1 VYLTWNEL
9 GREKL
14 VSEAS
19 LILQARQGDGTV
31 WEKLIA
37 QHQDAVF
44 RLAYLLLGDADEA
57 DDVAQETF
65 IRAYRALDRFD
76 VNRPLRP
83 WLMQIAANLA
93 RNQRRSVGR
102 YFAAVQRL
110 IRAEPGAAFAP
121 SGHEHLVE
129 RERAHTLWQA
139 VRRLGQADQQII
151 YLRYFLEMSEAET
164 AAALEIPPGT
174 VKSRTHRALAR
185 LRDVVKREYPTL
197 RENLE
202 P

>member
-1 VYLTWNEL
+1 
-9 GREKL
+9 

-19 LILQARQGDGTV
+19 LIRQARQGDGAV
-31 WEKLIA
+31 WETLVG
-37 QHQDAVF
+37 QHQEAVF

-57 DDVAQETF
+57 EDVAQETF

-83 WLMQIAANLA
+83 WLMRIASNLA

-110 IRAEPGAAFAP
+110 IRAEPGAAFAT
-121 SGHEHLVE
+121 SGHSQLVE

-139 VRRLGQADQQII
+139 VRRLGQAEQEII
-151 YLRYFLEMSEAET
+151 YLRYFLEMSEAEAAT
-164 AAALEIPPGT
+164 ALDIPAGT

-185 LRDVVKREYPTL
+185 LRDVVEREFPTL

>member
-1 VYLTWNEL
+1 M
-9 GREKL
+9 
-14 VSEAS
+14 
-19 LILQARQGDGTV
+19 
-31 WEKLIA
+31 
-37 QHQDAVF
+37 
-44 RLAYLLLGDADEA
+44 
-57 DDVAQETF
+57 AQETF

-83 WLMQIAANLA
+83 WLMRIASNLA

-110 IRAEPGAAFAP
+110 IRAEPQAAFAP
-121 SGHEHLVE
+121 TGQTHFAE

-139 VRRLGQADQQII
+139 VRRLGRAEQEII

-164 AAALEIPPGT
+164 ASALEIPPGT

-185 LRDVVKREYPTL
+185 LRAVVEREFPTL
-197 RENLE
+197 NENLG

>member
-1 VYLTWNEL
+1 M
-9 GREKL
+9 
-14 VSEAS
+14 SEAN
-19 LILQARQGDGTV
+19 LIHQARQGDGAGWAELV
-31 WEKLIA
+31 G
-37 QHQDAVF
+37 QHQQAVF
-44 RLAYLLLGDADEA
+44 RLAYLLVGDADAAE
-57 DDVAQETF
+57 DVAQEAF
-65 IRAYRALDRFD
+65 IRAYQALDRFD

-83 WLMQIAANLA
+83 WLLRITANLA

-102 YFAAVQRL
+102 YFAAIQRL
-110 IRAEPGAAFAP
+110 IRAEPEAAFAP
-121 SGHEHLVE
+121 IQPTLDRGQAGLVE

-139 VRRLGQADQQII
+139 VRRLGPAEQEII

-164 AAALEIPPGT
+164 AAALAIAPGT

-185 LRDVVKREYPTL
+185 LRAVVAREFPTL

>member
-1 VYLTWNEL
+1 
-9 GREKL
+9 

-19 LILQARQGDGTV
+19 LILQARQGDATV
-31 WEKLIA
+31 WERLVG

-57 DDVAQETF
+57 EDVAQETF

-76 VNRPLRP
+76 VQRPLRP
-83 WLMQIAANLA
+83 WLMRITSNLV

-110 IRAEPGAAFAP
+110 IRAEPEAAFAP
-121 SGHEHLVE
+121 SGHTSFVE

-139 VRRLGQADQQII
+139 VRRLGRAEQEII
-151 YLRYFLEMSEAET
+151 YLRYFLEMSEAE
-164 AAALEIPPGT
+164 AAATLEIPLGT

-185 LRDVVKREYPTL
+185 LREVVEREFPSL

>member
-1 VYLTWNEL
+1 M
-9 GREKL
+9 
-14 VSEAS
+14 SEAS
-19 LILQARQGDGTV
+19 LIHQARQGDATV
-31 WEKLIA
+31 WEKLVG
-37 QHQDAVF
+37 QHQEAVF

-57 DDVAQETF
+57 EDVAQETF

-76 VNRPLRP
+76 AQRPLRP
-83 WLMQIAANLA
+83 WLMRITSNLA

-110 IRAEPGAAFAP
+110 IRAEPQAAFGASQP
-121 SGHEHLVE
+121 ASGQTSFVE

-139 VRRLGQADQQII
+139 VRRLGRAEQEII
-151 YLRYFLEMSEAET
+151 YLRFFLEMSEAE
-164 AAALEIPPGT
+164 AAATLEIPAGT
-174 VKSRTHRALAR
+174 VKSRTHRALGR
-185 LRDVVKREYPTL
+185 LREVVEREFPTL